1 MSKRGEGMKEWKDIK
16 IPASLFNEIKELI
29 KANENYNSVSDF
41 VRIIS
46 MREMERLQREVSE

>member
-1 MSKRGEGMKEWKDIK
+1 MSKRGEIMKEWKDIK

-29 KANENYNSVSDF
+29 KTNENYNSVSDF

-46 MREMERLQREVSE
+46 MRELERLQQEVGA